1 MAPDRERS
9 ARAEDDDGSL
19 SPSGAEPNVLLVG
32 DADETAAALRE
43 AGFAVTRVAA
53 ETEATA
59 EFDCLVVAADG
70 VDVLSG
76 LDSVHSAVPVVF
88 VGGDAAGAAAAFEA
102 GADEF
107 VAAAN
112 AADPAVLGARVRG
125 VLARATNTLLEADLA
140 RERSL
145 LDAIFE
151 TVPAHLYVKDREGRH
166 VRVSEAYVDDTDRFL
181 GKTDYEV
188 FPDESSRATYEDDV
202 RIMETGEPLF
212 DQEEPIVSS
221 DTHKFSLRHLL
232 EEHGD
237 HGDVETATGSWVLT
251 SKVPWR
257 DEDGT
262 VVGLVGFTVD
272 ISEQKAQR
280 KRLERQNERLEEFAG
295 IVSHDLRSP
304 LNVAQGYLEL
314 LADSV
319 DDDGQGHLERVEQA
333 HRRMGRLIE
342 DVLSLARQ
350 GTVVDS
356 PDSTHVGD
364 AARHAWQ
371 TAVTGT
377 HATLRVETGDL
388 TVEADAG
395 RLYDLFGNLFANS
408 VEHGTTDGRTA
419 PDDGA
424 ERAAEDGHVTVR
436 VGVLDGER
444 GFFVE
449 DDGPGIPAEDRD
461 TVFETGYT
469 TDADGTGFGLA
480 IVRRIAEAHGWSAS
494 VTEAASG
501 GARFEFRAES
511 HAKSPFEDA
520 GGPRLDRYVAT
531 DRSEGAGR

>member
-19 SPSGAEPNVLLVG
+19 SPSDADPTVLLVG

-43 AGFAVTRVAA
+43 SGFAVTPVAA
-53 ETEATA
+53 ETEATT
-59 EFDCLVVAADG
+59 EFDCLVVVADSAAA
-70 VDVLSG
+70 LSD

-88 VGGDAAGAAAAFEA
+88 VAAGETDAAAAFEA

-107 VAAAN
+107 VPAAN
-112 AADPAVLGARVRG
+112 AADPTVLDARVRG
-125 VLARATNTLLEADLA
+125 VVARATNALLEADLA

-166 VRVSEAYVDDTDRFL
+166 VRVSEAYVDDTERFL

-188 FPDESSRATYEDDV
+188 FPHESSRETYEDDV
-202 RIMETGEPLF
+202 RIMETGDPLF
-212 DQEEPIVSS
+212 DQEEPIISS

-237 HGDVETATGSWVLT
+237 VETATGNWVLT

-314 LADSV
+314 LAESV
-319 DDDGQGHLERVEQA
+319 DDADARANLERVEQA
-333 HRRMGRLIE
+333 HRRMARLIE

-350 GTVVDS
+350 GTIVDS

-364 AARHAWQ
+364 AATHAWQ
-371 TAVTGT
+371 TAVTGSR
-377 HATLRVETGDL
+377 ATLRVETGDL
-388 TVEADAG
+388 TVEADVG
-395 RLYDLFGNLFANS
+395 RLYDLFGNLFANA
-408 VEHGTTDGRTA
+408 VEHVG
-419 PDDGA
+419 DD
-424 ERAAEDGHVTVR
+424 VTVR
-436 VGVLDGER
+436 VGALED

-461 TVFETGYT
+461 TVFETGYS
-469 TDADGTGFGLA
+469 TDPDGTGFGLA
-480 IVRRIAEAHGWSAS
+480 IVRRIAEAHGWTAS
-494 VTEAASG
+494 VTEAVSG

-511 HAKSPFEDA
+511 HSNGPFEDA
-520 GGPRLDRYVAT
+520 GDPRAGRYGSAA
-531 DRSEGAGR
+531 RSEDVGR